1 MRAIFRKEVASFFS
15 SIAGYVAVL
24 VFLITCGLFLWV
36 IPDTSI
42 LDFGYAA
49 LDSFFRLAPWFLLL
63 LIPAITMRSFA
74 DEFRSGT
81 IEWLFT
87 KPVRDIDVVLGK
99 YFAALVLVAFA
110 LLPTLV
116 YAYSISALAAERTVP
131 DWGAII
137 GSYIGLLFLAGT
149 FTAIGIGIFASSL
162 TANQIVGFIVALF
175 LGYLLYAGFGALC
188 PGGVPAFA
196 GGVDYYLGLLGLS
209 YHYEAIS
216 RGVIDTRD
224 VIYFLSVIVLFLA
237 ATRVVLARRTSQIG
251 AS

>member
-42 LDFGYAA
+42 LDFGYAG
-49 LDSFFRLAPWFLLL
+49 LDQFFNLAPWFLLL

-87 KPVRDIDVVLGK
+87 KPVRDIEVVLGK
-99 YFAALVLVAFA
+99 YFAALVLVTFA

-131 DWGAII
+131 DWGAIM

-149 FTAIGIGIFASSL
+149 FTAVGLFASSL

-175 LGYLLYAGFGALC
+175 LSYLLYAGFGAIAS
-188 PGGVPAFA
+188 VPAFA

-216 RGVIDTRD
+216 KGVIDTRD
-224 VIYFLSVIVLFLA
+224 VVYFVSVIVLFLA
-237 ATRVVLARRTSQIG
+237 ATRVVLARRTSEIG
-251 AS
+251 A